1 MGTGHRRLGVLT
13 VGQAPRD
20 DVTPT
25 LRAVLGE
32 SVLLRESGALD
43 GLTEEGLADLAP
55 RDSETPLE
63 TRLSGGAPVLVAE
76 ERLVPLLRAAAERLA
91 RSCDLTLLLCSGEFP
106 ALAESHIGVVQP
118 VHLLRGAVAALCH
131 DRVLGIVGPAS
142 DMEGAPRRWGRCAG
156 AVITSA
162 ASPYGRDGEV
172 GAAVD
177 DLAERG
183 AQLVFLNDMA
193 FTAEHRAAA
202 ASAGLPV
209 LCATTVVAH
218 VLKDVL

>member
-63 TRLSGGAPVLVAE
+63 TRLSGGAPRGR
-76 ERLVPLLRAAAERLA
+76 RL
-91 RSCDLTLLLCSGEFP
+91 
-106 ALAESHIGVVQP
+106 
-118 VHLLRGAVAALCH
+118 
-131 DRVLGIVGPAS
+131 
-142 DMEGAPRRWGRCAG
+142 RRPAG
-156 AVITSA
+156 AVRDDRGRARPQGRPVTSIA
-162 ASPYGRDGEV
+162 CSGGSV
-172 GAAVD
+172 MTGD
-177 DLAERG
+177 D
-183 AQLVFLNDMA
+183 D
-193 FTAEHRAAA
+193 
-202 ASAGLPV
+202 PV
-209 LCATTVVAH
+209 TH
-218 VLKDVL
+218 

>member
-118 VHLLRGAVAALCH
+118 VLVAEERLVPLL
-131 DRVLGIVGPAS
+131 
-142 DMEGAPRRWGRCAG
+142 
-156 AVITSA
+156 
-162 ASPYGRDGEV
+162 
-172 GAAVD
+172 
-177 DLAERG
+177 
-183 AQLVFLNDMA
+183 
-193 FTAEHRAAA
+193 RAAA
-202 ASAGLPV
+202 ERLARSCDLTLLLCSGEFPALAESHIGVVQPV
-209 LCATTVVAH
+209 H
-218 VLKDVL
+218 

>member
-76 ERLVPLLRAAAERLA
+76 ERLV